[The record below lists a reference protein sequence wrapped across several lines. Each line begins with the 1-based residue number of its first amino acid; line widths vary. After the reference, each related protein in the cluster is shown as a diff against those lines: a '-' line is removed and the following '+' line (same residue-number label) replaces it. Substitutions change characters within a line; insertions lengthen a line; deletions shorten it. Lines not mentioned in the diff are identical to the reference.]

1 MRFHGNTLCPVSFL
15 KGLDEEQRGQ
25 AQGPIS
31 VNYRGGKNKQH
42 QLCTFPVMLRRRQ
55 KKEINPNGKL
65 ETVRP
70 FKFFQASPFDLNCAH
85 VQSVEDA
92 VLQLILRMNCSKILA
107 MFRDENI
114 QFIILSTVWLHLTVK
129 LNPDFMCEKRRTKM
143 KSWWFS

>member
-1 MRFHGNTLCPVSFL
+1 M
-15 KGLDEEQRGQ
+15 
-25 AQGPIS
+25 
-31 VNYRGGKNKQH
+31 
-42 QLCTFPVMLRRRQ
+42 
-55 KKEINPNGKL
+55 

-70 FKFFQASPFDLNCAH
+70 FFQASPFDLNCAH

-129 LNPDFMCEKRRTKM
+129 LNPDFLCEKRSTKM